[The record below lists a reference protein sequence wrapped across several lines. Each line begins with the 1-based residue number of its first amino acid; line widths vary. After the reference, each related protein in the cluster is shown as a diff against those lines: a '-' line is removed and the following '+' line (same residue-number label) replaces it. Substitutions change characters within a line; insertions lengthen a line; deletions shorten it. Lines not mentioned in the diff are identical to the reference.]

1 MSGRPACAAADP
13 DLFFGP
19 DSGEQWRV
27 QRKREARAMAVCAS
41 CPVRRP
47 CLDFAL
53 ASGARDGV
61 WGGLPEAELREL
73 QRGTWH
79 NSAGGPRRRAA

>member
-1 MSGRPACAAADP
+1 MSARPACAAAGP

-19 DSGEQWRV
+19 DGPEQWRV
-27 QRKREARAMAVCAS
+27 HHRREARAKAICAR
-41 CPVRRP
+41 CPVRSR
-47 CLDFAL
+47 CLDLAL
-53 ASGARDGV
+53 AIGARDGV
-61 WGGLPEAELREL
+61 WGGLGEAELREL